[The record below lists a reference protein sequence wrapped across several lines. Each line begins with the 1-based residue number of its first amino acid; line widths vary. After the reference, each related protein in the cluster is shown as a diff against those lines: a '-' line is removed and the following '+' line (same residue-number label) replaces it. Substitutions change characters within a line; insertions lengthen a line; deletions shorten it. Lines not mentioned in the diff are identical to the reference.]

1 MRVGTRLAATASGR
15 AARVRFAERNLWLVC
30 YRSLAAVVARFRVFE
45 PLLGSCGQ
53 IASRR
58 TEMAAVE
65 PLAAKN

>member
-45 PLLGSCGQ
+45 PLLGVVK
-53 IASRR
+53 SRLAELR
-58 TEMAAVE
+58 RLRVE
-65 PLAAKN
+65 PLAAKV